1 MDLELL
7 KKTITEAVGADEA
20 TKVVESLT
28 TYRKSLEDGIAA
40 QVTEGVKAEKIKLEA
55 DYLQKLEESKT
66 EADKKVKAELVVY
79 EKQLAAR
86 VKMVLEKALDSHG
99 DRLAKIQEET
109 SAKRGSVLLQEVEAL
124 VTKAKAEI
132 TETTKA
138 ADPAE
143 IKKLQDEVASLKEA
157 VAAEKKVSLEA
168 RARANVA
175 EQEAKTL
182 KESLDST
189 LSVVVEET
197 TPTKT
202 KPAGEEHP
210 DVTGKQ
216 QVNPVNEGDKGGQ
229 QKPAFSASM
238 ERMRA
243 LAGIKPKA

>member
-1 MDLELL
+1 MDLEIL

-20 TKVVESLT
+20 AKVVESLSA
-28 TYRKSLEDGIAA
+28 YRKTLEDGITA

-66 EADKKVKAELVVY
+66 EADKKVKAELTVY

-86 VKMVLEKALDSHG
+86 VKMVLEKSLDAHG

-109 SAKRGSVLLQEVEAL
+109 SAKRGSLLLQEVESL

-132 TETTKA
+132 TETAKA
-138 ADPAE
+138 ADPKELTAL
-143 IKKLQDEVASLKEA
+143 KTEVASLKEA
-157 VAAEKKVSLEA
+157 IAAEKKVALEA

-175 EQEAKTL
+175 EQEAKAL

-189 LSVVVEET
+189 LNVVVEDIE
-197 TPTKT
+197 PTKT
-202 KPAGEEHP
+202 KPAGEEHH
-210 DVTGKQ
+210 DVTGKKED
-216 QVNPVNEGDKGGQ
+216 PVVEGTGS